1 MAERNVSA
9 KLIRKTL
16 RNGYAFMQ
24 TADKYLIVGRKA
36 AVVITSAGKVI
47 TTWASNNYDQNL
59 MDVLKSIFGF

>member
-1 MAERNVSA
+1 
-9 KLIRKTL
+9 
-16 RNGYAFMQ
+16 MQ

-47 TTWASNNYDQNL
+47 TTGASNYYDQNL